1 MIVAVASG
9 KGGTGKTTVAAAL
22 ARVWTGSRVAVDL
35 DVEAP
40 NLHLFLAPTF
50 AREEI
55 ATLTVPEVVPDL
67 CDGCGE
73 CRDLCA
79 FRAIALFGDFPV
91 VFPELCHG
99 CGGCLDVCRRG
110 ALKPGAR
117 ELGRV
122 SRGLTDQGVRFLMGR
137 SRVGEA
143 QSPPLMRRV
152 RAALHEMLEEAPA
165 DVIVDAPP
173 GTSCP
178 ALEAVRDAD
187 LVLLVTEPT
196 PFGLYDLKLAHQAFR
211 KLDRT
216 MAAVVNR
223 AGRGDRGVYDYCRA
237 KGLPILAEIPFD
249 REVAR
254 HYAAGGTLD
263 GAGPVH
269 ARRMEALAEAVQD
282 AVRGRAAEHA

>member
-22 ARVWTGSRVAVDL
+22 VRVWTGSRVAVDL

-40 NLHLFLAPTF
+40 NLHLFLSPTI
-50 AREEI
+50 AREDV

-110 ALKPGAR
+110 ALKPGDR

-152 RAALHEMLEEAPA
+152 RAALYEMLEEAPA

-196 PFGLYDLKLAHQAFR
+196 PFGLYDLKLARQAFR

-237 KGLPILAEIPFD
+237 EGLPILAEIPFD

-254 HYAAGGTLD
+254 HYAGGGTLD

-269 ARRMEALAEAVQD
+269 AGRMETLARAVQD